1 MYLKDHNLIFLHIP
15 KCAGTSVEKAFGFFD
30 QYQGWERQD
39 HRTYREFHPASLN
52 PNRFRNRSNFAELT
66 KRLIKKRPN
75 PKANIYPTRNEFK
88 GCEVF
93 AIVRNPYTRAFSWY
107 KNVISDQTYWDRF
120 GVSDKTP
127 FNEFLQRFL
136 GRDSLRTQ
144 MHWLMDFDGNL
155 PSNIHLLRFENL
167 AEDASAFFAARN
179 LEVTLGHE
187 LKSQASLM
195 GETIFDDRSKLL
207 IREFYAEDF
216 NALNYSLEFGDRFSS
231 R

>member
-1 MYLKDHNLIFLHIP
+1 M
-15 KCAGTSVEKAFGFFD
+15 EKAFGFFD
-30 QYQGWERQD
+30 QYHGWEPQD
-39 HRTYREFHPASLN
+39 HRTYREFHPVSLN
-52 PNRFRNRSNFAELT
+52 PNRFRIRSNFAELT

-75 PKANIYPTRNEFK
+75 PKANIYPTLSEFQV
-88 GCEVF
+88 CEVF

-127 FNEFLQRFL
+127 FNEFLERFV

-144 MHWLMDFDGNL
+144 MHWLIDFDDKL

-167 AEDASAFFAARN
+167 AEEASAFFGARN

-187 LKSQASLM
+187 LKSQVSSTD
-195 GETIFDDRSKLL
+195 GTIFDDQSKQL
-207 IREFYAEDF
+207 IREFFAEDF
-216 NALNYSLEFGDRFSS
+216 NALNYSVEFGDRFSS
-231 R
+231 S